1 MGEFELVRFYQG
13 MPEGYLEGDEQ
24 RRIAALGAK
33 AAGLVQLCELGMP
46 CPPGFVIPTSVTD
59 EFNRLNAD
67 VLSELDSSN
76 LPPSAVMERL
86 VLPDNLWEGIERG
99 IHWIENNGDLRF
111 GQVARP
117 LLVSVRS
124 GGTIS
129 LPGLMETICNVGLTR
144 KMLSQLDEA
153 DSRRSFLLDCFRR
166 FIEGYGSAACRI
178 KRRQFREILGDQDRK
193 RPDSLA
199 KAIDEYLTICSIPD
213 DPWLALRRSVIAV
226 MLSARTDEVREFMRT
241 NYIQEP
247 VKTSVTIQRMVFGNL
262 DARSGSGVVFS
273 RNPSTGQ
280 PLEAAGKTGL
290 FGQIILQS
298 QGDDVVR
305 DLGEAGSVKDLP
317 SAYPDISRRLAEI
330 ARKLESVSGYVQDIE
345 FTIESGKLYLLQAR
359 AAKMAPAA
367 FLRAQLDMIEEGIA
381 SDPDVIA
388 RTDPRQLE
396 QVLSATVTCT
406 RPGAMKLIGEG
417 TPLVPG
423 YATGRVCFN
432 IDEIRQ
438 FKSKNEPVIF
448 CCDRLLLS
456 HMAAVEVAD
465 GVISSQKNMLSH
477 ATLNARYLGRPSIV
491 KARLA
496 IDPVAHIIKYGGNG
510 IRPGVLQQGDIVS
523 IDAHRGLIYEDQ
535 MEIRISGIEDPLAE
549 RFCELVNRQSD
560 IKVYAQAE
568 DYETYATAKRL
579 GADGVANFRTDVLF
593 FKKSV
598 NFALCDFVLSV
609 GTAEETRARK
619 RLHSLLERDFLRVF
633 QTIDENYIAIRL
645 CKHTMYEYFPK
656 ERFDV
661 INLAKYIL
669 SARNGEAIEAKDVG
683 LSSRQVEKMVRT
695 IRKHKRQ
702 QEDYNPILGRRG
714 VRLATTLPQI
724 YEIEIRAILSA
735 MQKVRSENKQM
746 HVEILVPYICVV
758 GELLYVRDLADRV
771 ASEFAQA
778 HLHYDVAPIVEISGI
793 AFEMDKLAPHTKLIV
808 IRSDKLTTSTHHIV
822 REDARQFLGAY
833 VGRGWFYGDPFRVIQ
848 KSTERIVRHAVEAAK
863 SVNPD
868 IRILVAGTHCS
879 NEYSLRRLLDLGITE
894 ICCPPITVPVAKLIA
909 AKIKRTTA

>member
-1 MGEFELVRFYQG
+1 MGDFELVRFYQG
-13 MPEGYLEGDEQ
+13 MPEGYLEGNEQ
-24 RRIAALGAK
+24 RRIATLGAK
-33 AAGLVQLCELGMP
+33 AAGLVHLCELGMP
-46 CPPGFVIPTSVTD
+46 CPAGFVIPTSVTD
-59 EFNRLNAD
+59 EFNRLNAG
-67 VLSELDSSN
+67 VLSEVDSSN

-86 VLPDNLWEGIERG
+86 LLPDNLWEGIERG
-99 IHWIENNGDLRF
+99 IHWIEKKSNRRF
-111 GQVARP
+111 GEVGRP

-124 GGTIS
+124 GGTVS
-129 LPGLMETICNVGLTR
+129 LPGLMETICDVGLTR
-144 KMLSQLDEA
+144 KMFGQLA
-153 DSRRSFLLDCFRR
+153 DADLRQRFLLDCFRR
-166 FIEGYGSAACRI
+166 FIEGYGSAVYRI
-178 KRRQFREILGDQDRK
+178 KRRQLRDILGDQGRN

-199 KAIDEYLTICSIPD
+199 KAIDKYLAICPVPD

-226 MLSARTDEVREFMRT
+226 MLSARTEEVREFMRT

-247 VKTSVTIQRMVFGNL
+247 VKTAVTIQRMVFGNL

-280 PLEAAGKTGL
+280 PAEAPGKTRL
-290 FGQIILQS
+290 FGQIIVQS

-305 DLGEAGSVKDLP
+305 DLGEAGAVKDLP
-317 SAYPDISRRLAEI
+317 SAYPDVCKRLAEI
-330 ARKLESVSGYVQDIE
+330 ARKLESGSGYVQDIE

-359 AAKMAPAA
+359 PAKMAPAA

-381 SDPDVIA
+381 SDTDVIA

-406 RPGAMKLIGEG
+406 RPGSMKLIGEG
-417 TPLVPG
+417 SPLVPG
-423 YATGRVCFN
+423 YATGRACFN
-432 IDEIRQ
+432 IDEIRK

-448 CCDRLLLS
+448 CCARLLLS
-456 HMAAVEVAD
+456 DMAAVEAAD
-465 GVISSQKNMLSH
+465 GIISSQRNVLSH

-491 KARLA
+491 KARLE
-496 IDPVAHIIKYGGNG
+496 IDPVARTIKYGDSG

-523 IDAHRGLIYEDQ
+523 IDAHHGLIYEDQ
-535 MEIRISGIEDPLAE
+535 MEIRISGIKDPLAE
-549 RFCELVNRQSD
+549 RFCELVARHSD
-560 IKVYAQAE
+560 IKVYAQVE

-579 GADGVANFRTDVLF
+579 GADGVANFRTDVLL
-593 FKKSV
+593 FKKSA
-598 NFALCDFVLSV
+598 NFALCDLVLSV
-609 GTAEETRARK
+609 GTPDEPRARK
-619 RLHSLLERDFLRVF
+619 RLHSLLEKDFLRVF

-645 CKHTMYEYFPK
+645 CKHTIYEYFPK

-669 SARNGEAIEAKDVG
+669 SARSGKAKEAKDVG
-683 LSSRQVEKMVRT
+683 LSSRQIEKMVRI
-695 IRKHKRQ
+695 IREHKRQ

-735 MQKVRSENKQM
+735 MQKVQSEDKQM

-758 GELLYVRDLADRV
+758 GELLYVRDLTDRI
-771 ASEFAQA
+771 ASEFGQA
-778 HLHYDVAPIVEISGI
+778 DLHYDVAPIVEISGI
-793 AFEMDKLAPHTKLIV
+793 AFEMDKLAPHTNLVV

-833 VGRGWFYGDPFRVIQ
+833 VDRGWFYGDPFRVIQ

-863 SVNPD
+863 SVNPN

-894 ICCPPITVPVAKLIA
+894 ICCPPIMVPVAKPIA